1 MRRFP
6 FIWNA
11 ERLRPAERCRARHLP
26 AARVATRIAA
36 RVATVYTNGPKRRR
50 EAIFANLCTLL
61 RPHVCPQRRNSVH
74 KWPNPVRRGPI
85 LPFVYTIVIPRPPTT
100 QAHGATVYT
109 NGPKRRRGAI
119 FANLCTLLRPH
130 GHPHGR
136 AGPRVPRHRRPHDPR
151 DARALG
157 PETHPTGAVTQP
169 PTHTNSRSLSFGP
182 RFPPQS
188 LSAKSPFCAVLIE
201 PKHRP
206 RHRPSSAACA
216 RRRSASSAG
225 S

>member
-1 MRRFP
+1 MP
-6 FIWNA
+6 CTA
-11 ERLRPAERCRARHLP
+11 PSRCAHRNSHRSA
-26 AARVATRIAA
+26 
-36 RVATVYTNGPKRRR
+36 
-50 EAIFANLCTLL
+50 
-61 RPHVCPQRRNSVH
+61 RRNSVH

-109 NGPKRRRGAI
+109 NGPKRRREAI

-206 RHRPSSAACA
+206 PHRPSSAACA